1 MPLGYIIVW
10 SGRFPHSNSWL
21 DFPSP
26 HKKCQKLFLT
36 PSRLFVTTPL
46 SPLLVPLHTLGVFTQ
61 RLSPA
66 GILFSLNGSCT
77 FNSNVASAKFSQV
90 LCRPCLLS
98 GMYPRALSS
107 FSVLALSTLSCNYLP
122 CAPPPYRP
130 TTSGE
135 HVLIISL
142 LWEPVT
148 VPGTGWCPVSSWR
161 KDCSGT
167 PPKTPLYW
175 LLSGHRWA

>member
-1 MPLGYIIVW
+1 MIRSIPSFEFLVG
-10 SGRFPHSNSWL
+10 FP
-21 DFPSP
+21 FPPQEVPKALPDS
-26 HKKCQKLFLT
+26 LE
-36 PSRLFVTTPL
+36 TPL
-46 SPLLVPLHTLGVFTQ
+46 SPPPLSPPLVPLHTLGVFTQ

-175 LLSGHRWA
+175 LLSGHR

>member
-1 MPLGYIIVW
+1 MIRSIPSFEFLVG
-10 SGRFPHSNSWL
+10 FP
-21 DFPSP
+21 FPPQEVPKTLPDSLETLCHYP
-26 HKKCQKLFLT
+26 
-36 PSRLFVTTPL
+36 FVTIAGATSHP
-46 SPLLVPLHTLGVFTQ
+46 GGFTQ

-122 CAPPPYRP
+122 CATPPYRP

-175 LLSGHRWA
+175 LLSGHR